1 MILIQEKDNNKS
13 AVRVVMILKQDPCCT
28 QRA

>member
-1 MILIQEKDNNKS
+1 MILIQEKDDNKS
-13 AVRVVMILKQDPCCT
+13 AVRVVMVLKQDPCCQ